1 MRRLIRTIIIL
12 PLIAIAFVAMLI
24 ALLHTYS
31 PIYKFREPTPFEGA
45 LIYNPYTGSDSV
57 QWFKGN
63 FHGHTR
69 FDVDT
74 TYTTA
79 DFTQA
84 YREAGYDI
92 IGVSDH
98 QHLNL
103 EQSSRAGFIPTYEH
117 GYNMANFHQ
126 GMIGTQGVSWYES
139 PVMWLRWPYH
149 ELTASQMQRIF
160 NHLRPQAEI
169 VVFNHPERLRMVPDD
184 LFGKL
189 SGYDLWEL
197 NPDREQGAP
206 LWDEALSSG
215 HYVPMI
221 ANDDAHSFRN
231 RQSWFQSSFTMVGA
245 ATIDSMSVIDALKRG
260 SSYGV
265 RLSEQ
270 MNTLETHRDFPRLQS
285 IALRGDT
292 ITIVLDSAALHIDF
306 IGEGG
311 ELLRRVED
319 SCWAAYRIESDD
331 SYVRVEA
338 HYPEGVVLTFNP
350 FARSR
355 DGAAPAKVD
364 PAQIDTAATVINS
377 LTWLVVAVLLWV
389 VITRLA
395 RMLKPRHRRDVFYH
409 RSF

>member
-1 MRRLIRTIIIL
+1 MRRLLRTIAIL
-12 PLIAIAFVAMLI
+12 PLIVIVFVAMLI

-31 PIYKFREPTPFEGA
+31 PIYKFREPTPFKGA
-45 LIYNPYTGSDSV
+45 LIYNPYAGSDNV

-79 DFTQA
+79 DFTGA
-84 YREAGYDI
+84 YRKAEYDI

-103 EQSSRAGFIPTYEH
+103 EQGSRAGFIPTYEH

-126 GMIGTQGVSWYES
+126 GMIGTRAVSWYES
-139 PVMWLRWPYH
+139 PVMWLRWPYR

-160 NHLRPQAEI
+160 NHLGPQAEV

-206 LWDEALSSG
+206 LWDKALSSG
-215 HYVPMI
+215 HYAPMI
-221 ANDDAHSFRN
+221 ANDDAHSFHNRN
-231 RQSWFQSSFTMVGA
+231 SWFQRSFTMVGA
-245 ATIDSMSVIDALKRG
+245 RGIDSASVIDALKRG

-265 RLSEQ
+265 RLSEAL
-270 MNTLETHRDFPRLQS
+270 NTLETHRNFPRLQT
-285 IALRGDT
+285 IALVGDT
-292 ITIVLDSAALHIDF
+292 ITVTLDSMALHLDF
-306 IGEGG
+306 IGQNGR
-311 ELLRRVED
+311 LLRRVENSD
-319 SCWAAYRIESDD
+319 SAAYTIAHSDN
-331 SYVRVEA
+331 YVRIEA
-338 HYPEGVVLTFNP
+338 HYPDDMVLTLNP

-355 DGAAPAKVD
+355 NGAAPVPV
-364 PAQIDTAATVINS
+364 PAAQVEIMATVLNS
-377 LTWLVVAVLLWV
+377 LTWLIAALLLWMV
-389 VITRLA
+389 LA
-395 RMLKPRHRRDVFYH
+395 WLGRRLKPRPRYQVYH